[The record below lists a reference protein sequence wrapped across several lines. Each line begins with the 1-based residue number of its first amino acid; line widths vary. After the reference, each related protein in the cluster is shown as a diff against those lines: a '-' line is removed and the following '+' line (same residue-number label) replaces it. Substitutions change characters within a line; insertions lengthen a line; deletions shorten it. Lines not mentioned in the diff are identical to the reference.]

1 MLSCF
6 HFLDLAYFM
15 SDIKRLI
22 KHLGTFFQS
31 SIASTTSLSSVI
43 SPADMRAS
51 FAAIVDG
58 GVSEIELGALMAMCA
73 NLESQRK
80 ADLFTEIL
88 LGLSESINERAM
100 PIECEP
106 NDYLTVVI
114 PNYGGETF
122 GNAIPLIAIKLQR
135 MGIRVLVHGALET
148 TSGLAN
154 CGIFREL
161 DVLPVTTRGQAER
174 RLAENGLALV
184 PTSLISPGLS
194 AMMALKARLGV
205 CTPAHV
211 LADMLM
217 PVSSTPQQ
225 SLHVVNV
232 PAWLTALADSENVV
246 MQTPALLSRTV
257 EISGC
262 KFGSLNCRPQL
273 KYRAGADSQIAASTH
288 DAHIVEDN
296 GWQILFPEEMHSQSH
311 PDHLPLNS
319 TFKKPYARG
328 QANAVPTD
336 TRSLAAWTRQRL
348 DASMALPQ
356 PVVNQLACCLYGA
369 GYAEDFN
376 QAKAMA
382 AVETGSLAA

>member
-6 HFLDLAYFM
+6 HFFDLAYFM

-22 KHLGTFFQS
+22 KHLGSDLTLQS
-31 SIASTTSLSSVI
+31 SLSAVI

-51 FAAIVDG
+51 FAAVLDG
-58 GVSEIELGALMAMCA
+58 GASEIELGALMAMCA
-73 NLESQRK
+73 SIQSRRNAGVFS
-80 ADLFTEIL
+80 EIL
-88 LGLSESINERAM
+88 LGLSEAINERAM
-100 PIECEP
+100 PINCERY
-106 NDYLTVVI
+106 DYSTVVI
-114 PNYGGETF
+114 TNYGDGTF

-161 DVLPVTTRGQAER
+161 GVLPVTTRGQAER
-174 RLAENGLALV
+174 RLAEDGLALV
-184 PTSLISPGLS
+184 PTSLISPGLA

-217 PVSSTPQQ
+217 PVSNAPQQ
-225 SLHVVNV
+225 SLHVLNI
-232 PAWLTALADSENVV
+232 PAWLAALTDSENVV

-257 EISGC
+257 EVSGC

-273 KYRAGADSQIAASTH
+273 KYRVGADSHIGMSTP
-288 DAHIVEDN
+288 DAHIVEDS
-296 GWQILFPEEMHSQSH
+296 GWQTLFPEEMHPQSH
-311 PDHLPLNS
+311 PDHLALNN
-319 TFKKPYARG
+319 TFKTPHARG

-336 TRSLAAWTRQRL
+336 TRGLAAWTRQRL

>member
-1 MLSCF
+1 
-6 HFLDLAYFM
+6 M

-22 KHLGTFFQS
+22 KHLGSDLTSPS
-31 SIASTTSLSSVI
+31 SASAVI
-43 SPADMRAS
+43 SPADMRVS
-51 FAAIVDG
+51 FAAVLDG
-58 GVSEIELGALMAMCA
+58 GASEIELGALMAMCA
-73 NLESQRK
+73 SIQSHRNAEVFS
-80 ADLFTEIL
+80 EIL
-88 LGLSESINERAM
+88 LGLSEAINERAM
-100 PIECEP
+100 LIDCAHD
-106 NDYLTVVI
+106 DYSTVVI
-114 PNYGGETF
+114 PNYGDGPV

-161 DVLPVTTRGQAER
+161 GVLPVTTRGQAER
-174 RLAENGLALV
+174 RLAEDGLALV

-217 PVSSTPQQ
+217 PVSNAPQYC
-225 SLHVVNV
+225 LHVVNI
-232 PAWLTALADSENVV
+232 PAWLLALADSENVV
-246 MQTPALLSRTV
+246 MQTPALLSRTA

-262 KFGSLNCRPQL
+262 KFGSLNSRPQL
-273 KYRAGADSQIAASTH
+273 KYRAGADSRIGLSIP
-288 DAHIVEDN
+288 DAHISEDN
-296 GWQILFPEEMHSQSH
+296 GWQILFPEEMQSQSYPH
-311 PDHLPLNS
+311 PDHLAPNN
-319 TFKKPYARG
+319 TFKTSHARNH
-328 QANAVPTD
+328 ANAVPTD
-336 TRSLAAWTRQRL
+336 TRGLAAWTRQRL
-348 DASMALPQ
+348 DTSVALPQ

>member
-1 MLSCF
+1 MLSGF
-6 HFLDLAYFM
+6 HSVDLAYFM

-31 SIASTTSLSSVI
+31 SVASTSNTSTVI

-51 FAAIVDG
+51 FAGIVDG
-58 GVSEIELGALMAMCA
+58 GVSEIELGALIAMCA
-73 NLESQRK
+73 NVESQRN
-80 ADLFTEIL
+80 AELFIEIL
-88 LGLSESINERAM
+88 LGLSEAINERAM
-100 PIECEP
+100 PIDCAP
-106 NDYLTVVI
+106 YNYLTVVI
-114 PNYGGETF
+114 PNYGGGTF

-161 DVLPVTTRGQAER
+161 GVLPVTTRGQAER
-174 RLAENGLALV
+174 RLAEDGLALV

-217 PVSSTPQQ
+217 PVSNAPRR
-225 SLHVVNV
+225 SLHVLNI
-232 PAWLTALADSENVV
+232 PAWLTTLADADNVV
-246 MQTPALLSRTV
+246 MQTPALLSRTA
-257 EISGC
+257 EISAC
-262 KFGSLNCRPQL
+262 KFGSLNSRPQL
-273 KYRAGADSQIAASTH
+273 KYRAGADSQIALQMH
-288 DAHIVEDN
+288 GAHRAEDS
-296 GWQILFPEEMHSQSH
+296 GWQILFPEEMQSQSQ
-311 PDHLPLNS
+311 PDHLSINS
-319 TFKKPYARG
+319 TFKKSHARG

-336 TRSLAAWTRQRL
+336 TRGLASWTRQRL
-348 DASMALPQ
+348 DAGMALPQ